1 MDQEALGVEGE
12 VKKPFQT
19 FNCSKV
25 SVVKDGPYLI
35 HLERLEPLEH
45 LEPTVAV
52 SQSPAVDQLTIP
64 RSLPAPRL
72 TKGHF
77 IMAAVVIMLG
87 YFLIWPVLLLL
98 INSLNAAND
107 WFVEPRRWGIDH
119 WISAFHRPGLLK
131 SLGNSLLI
139 WSLSVVI
146 SFPVGVTIAWVLAR
160 TKIPFSHT
168 LEFLFW
174 VSYMVPALPT
184 TIAWI
189 TLLDPDIGLINAGL
203 KNLLGLEQG
212 PFNIF
217 SVPGIVWANLMGHGI
232 SIKVMLL
239 TPAFRNM
246 DSTLEEA
253 ARVGGASNLR
263 TLFKVTL
270 PLMIS
275 PMILVLAL
283 QLLRVFQSFETEYL
297 LGLPFG
303 FYVYSTKI
311 YTLIRDAVPNYG
323 EATVLASL
331 TLLMIALIIPLQRWI
346 LERRRY
352 TTISGNFRPGLID
365 LRAWNYVAFGLI
377 AALLMLLTVG
387 PLAILVLGSFMERIG
402 YFVLGFTL
410 DHWRF
415 VLNDPVFVKSLR
427 TTLVLATSAA
437 VLSPLIFSVVAYLVV
452 RTRLPGRG
460 VLDTM
465 IWSAGAIPG
474 ILAGLGLLW
483 VFIDTPGLNFLF
495 GTIWALII
503 VVILQGKT
511 TGVNIMK
518 GVLVQVGADM
528 EEAAR
533 VSGAGWIRTYFQI
546 WLPLLMPTLI
556 LLAVM
561 NFVSAAGATSS
572 IILLASRDT
581 MTLSLMA
588 LELSTPAVNNREAAS
603 IVSIFIILFT
613 VTGAL
618 LVRYFGRRF
627 GVRHDMH
634 AGDGTPRS
642 RPAV

>member
-1 MDQEALGVEGE
+1 VEQSSAIDRIALA
-12 VKKPFQT
+12 P
-19 FNCSKV
+19 
-25 SVVKDGPYLI
+25 SV
-35 HLERLEPLEH
+35 
-45 LEPTVAV
+45 
-52 SQSPAVDQLTIP
+52 
-64 RSLPAPRL
+64 PAPRL
-72 TKGHF
+72 TRGHLV
-77 IMAAVVIMLG
+77 MAAVLLALG
-87 YFLIWPVLLLL
+87 YFLIWPVMLLL
-98 INSLNAAND
+98 INSFNAAAD
-107 WFVEPRRWGIDH
+107 WFVEPRSWGVRH
-119 WISAFHRPGLLK
+119 WANALQRPGLVS

-139 WSLSVVI
+139 WSLTVAI
-146 SFPVGVTIAWVLAR
+146 SFPIGVAIAWLLAR

-174 VSYMVPALPT
+174 VSYMVPSLPT

-189 TLLDPDIGLINAGL
+189 TLLDPDIGMINVAL
-203 KNLLGLEQG
+203 KNVFHLDQG

-232 SIKVMLL
+232 SIKVMLM

-246 DSTLEEA
+246 DATLEEA
-253 ARVGGASNLR
+253 ARVGGAGNLR
-263 TLFKVTL
+263 TLFRVTL

-275 PMILVLAL
+275 PMILVFAL

-311 YTLIRDAVPNYG
+311 YALVRDPVPNYG

-331 TLLMIALIIPLQRWI
+331 TLLIIAAIIPLQRWI

-352 TTISGNFRPGLID
+352 TTITGSFRPGLID
-365 LRAWNYVAFGLI
+365 LGVGNSIAFVAI
-377 AALLMLLTVG
+377 AFLLTLLTVG

-410 DHWRF
+410 EHWRL
-415 VLNDPVFVKSLR
+415 VLTDPVFVKALK
-427 TTLVLATSAA
+427 TTLILAAA
-437 VLSPLIFSVVAYLVV
+437 AAIFSPLIFSVLGYIIV

-460 VLDTM
+460 LLDLM
-465 IWSAGAIPG
+465 IWSSGAIPG

-483 VFIDTPGLNFLF
+483 VFLGTPVLNVLF
-495 GTIWALII
+495 GTIWALLI
-503 VVILQGKT
+503 VVLLQGKT

-533 VSGAGWIRTYFQI
+533 VSGAGWMRTYFLI
-546 WLPLLMPTLI
+546 WLPLLMPTLM

-561 NFVSAAGATSS
+561 NFVAAAGATSS

-588 LELSTPAVNNREAAS
+588 LEWSSTAVNNREAAS
-603 IVSIFIILFT
+603 IISIFIIALT
-613 VTGAL
+613 LAGAL
-618 LVRYFGRRF
+618 LIRRF
-627 GVRHDMH
+627 GLRLGVRHDLH
-634 AGDGTPRS
+634 GGAPGHPPRNL
-642 RPAV
+642 P

>member
-1 MDQEALGVEGE
+1 VNQSSAIDQLAITP
-12 VKKPFQT
+12 K
-19 FNCSKV
+19 
-25 SVVKDGPYLI
+25 
-35 HLERLEPLEH
+35 
-45 LEPTVAV
+45 A
-52 SQSPAVDQLTIP
+52 PAVQ
-64 RSLPAPRL
+64 L

-77 IMAAVVIMLG
+77 LMALLLLSLAF
-87 YFLIWPVLLLL
+87 FLIWPVILLL
-98 INSLNAAND
+98 INSFNTAND
-107 WFVEPRRWGIDH
+107 WFVEPRSWGIRH
-119 WISAFHRPGLLK
+119 WIDAFQRPGLLT

-139 WSLSVVI
+139 WTLTVSI
-146 SFPVGVTIAWVLAR
+146 SFPVGVSIAWLLAR

-189 TLLDPDIGLINAGL
+189 TLLDPDIGVINIAL
-203 KNLLGLEQG
+203 KSLFHLDQG

-217 SVPGIVWANLMGHGI
+217 SVPGIIWANLMGHGI

-246 DSTLEEA
+246 DATLEEA
-253 ARVGGASNLR
+253 ARVGGAGNLR
-263 TLFKVTL
+263 TVFKVTL

-275 PMILVLAL
+275 PMMTVFAL

-297 LGLPFG
+297 LGMPIG
-303 FYVYSTKI
+303 FFVYSTKI
-311 YTLIRDAVPNYG
+311 FTLIRNQIPNYG

-331 TLLMIALIIPLQRWI
+331 TLLIIALIIPLQRWI
-346 LERRRY
+346 LARRRY
-352 TTISGNFRPGLID
+352 TTISGSFRPGLID
-365 LRAWNYVAFGLI
+365 LGNWNYVAFAAI
-377 AALLMLLTVG
+377 AFLLALLTLG
-387 PLAILVLGSFMERIG
+387 PLAILVLGSFMQRIG

-410 DHWRF
+410 EHWRF
-415 VLNDPVFVKSLR
+415 VLSDPVFVKALR
-427 TTLVLATSAA
+427 TTLVLSISAA
-437 VLSPLIFSVVAYLVV
+437 ICSPLLFSMLAYILV
-452 RTRLPGRG
+452 RTRLPGRAA
-460 VLDTM
+460 LDFM

-483 VFIDTPGLNFLF
+483 VFIGTPGLNFLF

-503 VVILQGKT
+503 VILLQGKT

-533 VSGAGWIRTYFQI
+533 VSGAGWLRTYVMI
-546 WLPLLMPTLI
+546 WLPLLTPSLI

-588 LELSTPAVNNREAAS
+588 LELSSVAVSNREAAS
-603 IVSIFIILFT
+603 IISIFIIALT
-613 VTGAL
+613 ISGAL
-618 LVRYFGRRF
+618 LVRYFGRHL
-627 GVRHDMH
+627 GVRHEMQ
-634 AGDGTPRS
+634 ALASAPRIS
-642 RPAV
+642 SET

>member
-1 MDQEALGVEGE
+1 VNQSSAIDQLAITP
-12 VKKPFQT
+12 KA
-19 FNCSKV
+19 
-25 SVVKDGPYLI
+25 
-35 HLERLEPLEH
+35 
-45 LEPTVAV
+45 PTV
-52 SQSPAVDQLTIP
+52 Q
-64 RSLPAPRL
+64 L

-77 IMAAVVIMLG
+77 LMALLLLSLAF
-87 YFLIWPVLLLL
+87 FLIWPVILLL
-98 INSLNAAND
+98 INSFNTAND
-107 WFVEPRRWGIDH
+107 WFVEPRSWGIRH
-119 WISAFHRPGLLK
+119 WIDAFRRPGLLT

-139 WSLSVVI
+139 WTLTVSI
-146 SFPVGVTIAWVLAR
+146 SFPIGVSIAWLLAR

-189 TLLDPDIGLINAGL
+189 TLLDPDIGVINIAL
-203 KNLLGLEQG
+203 KSLFHLDQG

-217 SVPGIVWANLMGHGI
+217 SVPGIIWANLMGHGI

-246 DSTLEEA
+246 DATLEEA
-253 ARVGGASNLR
+253 ARVGGAGNLR
-263 TLFKVTL
+263 TVFKVTL

-275 PMILVLAL
+275 PMMTVFAL

-297 LGLPFG
+297 LGMPIG
-303 FYVYSTKI
+303 FFVYSTKI
-311 YTLIRDAVPNYG
+311 FTLIRNQIPNYG

-331 TLLMIALIIPLQRWI
+331 TLLIIALIIPLQRWI
-346 LERRRY
+346 LARRRY
-352 TTISGNFRPGLID
+352 TTISGSFRPGLIH
-365 LRAWNYVAFGLI
+365 LGNWNYVAFAAI
-377 AALLMLLTVG
+377 AFLLALLTLG
-387 PLAILVLGSFMERIG
+387 PLAILVLGSFMQRIG

-410 DHWRF
+410 EHWRF
-415 VLNDPVFVKSLR
+415 VLSDPVFVKALR
-427 TTLVLATSAA
+427 TTLVLSISAA
-437 VLSPLIFSVVAYLVV
+437 ICSPLLFSMLAYILV
-452 RTRLPGRG
+452 RTRLPGRAA
-460 VLDTM
+460 LDFM

-483 VFIDTPGLNFLF
+483 VFIGTPGLNFLF

-503 VVILQGKT
+503 VILLQGKT

-533 VSGAGWIRTYFQI
+533 VSGAGWLRTYVMI
-546 WLPLLMPTLI
+546 WLPLLMPSLI

-588 LELSTPAVNNREAAS
+588 LELSSVAVSNREAAS
-603 IVSIFIILFT
+603 IISIFIIALT
-613 VTGAL
+613 ISGAL
-618 LVRYFGRRF
+618 LVRYFGRHL
-627 GVRHDMH
+627 GVRHEMQSD
-634 AGDGTPRS
+634 
-642 RPAV
+642 AVVRA

>member
-1 MDQEALGVEGE
+1 
-12 VKKPFQT
+12 
-19 FNCSKV
+19 
-25 SVVKDGPYLI
+25 
-35 HLERLEPLEH
+35 
-45 LEPTVAV
+45 
-52 SQSPAVDQLTIP
+52 
-64 RSLPAPRL
+64 
-72 TKGHF
+72 
-77 IMAAVVIMLG
+77 MAAVLLVLG

-98 INSLNAAND
+98 INSFNAAGD
-107 WFVEPRRWGIDH
+107 WFVEPRRWGVDH
-119 WISAFHRPGLLK
+119 WVNAFHRPGLLG
-131 SLGNSLLI
+131 SLGNSLLLWALTI
-139 WSLSVVI
+139 CV
-146 SFPVGVTIAWVLAR
+146 SFPTGVTIAWLLAR

-174 VSYMVPALPT
+174 VSYMVPSLPT

-189 TLLDPDIGLINAGL
+189 SLLDPDIGLINVAL
-203 KNLLGLEQG
+203 KNLFHLDQG

-232 SIKVMLL
+232 SIKIMLL

-270 PLMIS
+270 PLMIA
-275 PMILVLAL
+275 PMMMVFAL

-297 LGLPFG
+297 LGMPFG

-311 YTLIRDAVPNYG
+311 FTLIRNQIPNYG

-352 TTISGNFRPGLID
+352 TTITGSFRPGLID
-365 LRAWNYVAFGLI
+365 LGNWNYVAFGLI
-377 AALLMLLTVG
+377 AFLLALLTVG
-387 PLAILVLGSFMERIG
+387 PLAILVLGSFMQRIG

-415 VLNDPVFVKSLR
+415 VLTDPVFVKALR
-427 TTLVLATSAA
+427 TTLVLSITAA
-437 VLSPLIFSVVAYLVV
+437 ICSPFLFSVLAYILV
-452 RTRLPGRG
+452 RTRLPGRAT
-460 VLDTM
+460 LDFM
-465 IWSAGAIPG
+465 IWGAGAIPG

-483 VFIDTPGLNFLF
+483 VFIGTPGLNFLF

-503 VVILQGKT
+503 VTLLQGKT

-533 VSGAGWIRTYFQI
+533 VSGAGWLRTY
-546 WLPLLMPTLI
+546 LMI
-556 LLAVM
+556 
-561 NFVSAAGATSS
+561 
-572 IILLASRDT
+572 
-581 MTLSLMA
+581 
-588 LELSTPAVNNREAAS
+588 
-603 IVSIFIILFT
+603 
-613 VTGAL
+613 
-618 LVRYFGRRF
+618 
-627 GVRHDMH
+627 
-634 AGDGTPRS
+634 
-642 RPAV
+642 

>member
-1 MDQEALGVEGE
+1 
-12 VKKPFQT
+12 
-19 FNCSKV
+19 
-25 SVVKDGPYLI
+25 
-35 HLERLEPLEH
+35 
-45 LEPTVAV
+45 
-52 SQSPAVDQLTIP
+52 
-64 RSLPAPRL
+64 
-72 TKGHF
+72 
-77 IMAAVVIMLG
+77 MAATLVALG
-87 YFLIWPVLLLL
+87 YFLIWPIILLL
-98 INSLNAAND
+98 INSFNTAAD
-107 WFVEPRRWGIDH
+107 WFVDPRSWGLRH
-119 WISAFHRPGLLK
+119 WQNAFHRPGLLR

-139 WSLSVVI
+139 WSVTVAA
-146 SFPVGVTIAWVLAR
+146 SFPIGVAIAWILAR

-168 LEFLFW
+168 LEFMFW
-174 VSYMVPALPT
+174 ISYMVPALPT

-189 TLLDPDIGLINAGL
+189 TLLDPDIGWINVGL
-203 KNLLGLEQG
+203 TKLGLFEQG

-217 SVPGIVWANLMGHGI
+217 SVPGIVFANLMGHGI

-246 DSTLEEA
+246 DASLEEA

-275 PMILVLAL
+275 PMILVFAL

-297 LGLPFG
+297 LGVPFG

-311 YTLIRDAVPNYG
+311 FALIRDPIPNYG
-323 EATVLASL
+323 EATVLASM

-352 TTISGNFRPGLID
+352 TTITGSFRPGLID
-365 LRAWNYVAFGLI
+365 LGRWNTIAFGLI
-377 AALLMLLTVG
+377 TLLLVLLTVG
-387 PLAILVLGSFMERIG
+387 PLVVLVLGSFMARIG
-402 YFVLGFTL
+402 YFVLGFTF

-415 VLNDPVFVKSLR
+415 VLSDPVFVKALR
-427 TTLVLATSAA
+427 TTLLLGSTAA
-437 VLSPLIFSVVAYLVV
+437 IVSPLLFSVIAYILV

-460 VLDTM
+460 VLDLM
-465 IWSAGAIPG
+465 VWCAGAIPG

-483 VFIDTPGLNFLF
+483 LFLGTPVLNVLF

-511 TGVNIMK
+511 TGVNVMK
-518 GVLVQVGADM
+518 GVFVQVGSDM

-533 VSGAGWIRTYFQI
+533 VSGAGWVRTYFQI
-546 WLPLLMPTLI
+546 WLPLLMPSLM

-561 NFVSAAGATSS
+561 NFVSAAGATGS

-588 LELSTPAVNNREAAS
+588 LELSSIAVSNREAAS
-603 IVSIFIILFT
+603 IISIFIIGFT

-618 LVRYFGRRF
+618 IVRYFGLRL
-627 GVRHDMH
+627 GVRHDMQSVN
-634 AGDGTPRS
+634 AGVLAD
-642 RPAV
+642 AVAPKPTAVR

>member
-1 MDQEALGVEGE
+1 VKQSPIVDQIA
-12 VKKPFQT
+12 P
-19 FNCSKV
+19 V
-25 SVVKDGPYLI
+25 SV
-35 HLERLEPLEH
+35 
-45 LEPTVAV
+45 A
-52 SQSPAVDQLTIP
+52 
-64 RSLPAPRL
+64 APRFG
-72 TKGHF
+72 KGHF
-77 IMAAVVIMLG
+77 IMAAVVITLG

-98 INSLNAAND
+98 INSFNAASD
-107 WFVEPRRWGIDH
+107 WFVEPRRWGVDH
-119 WISAFHRPGLLK
+119 WINAFNRPGLLK

-146 SFPVGVTIAWVLAR
+146 SFPVGVTIAWILAR
-160 TKIPFSHT
+160 TKIPFSHA
-168 LEFLFW
+168 LEFAFW
-174 VSYMVPALPT
+174 ISYMVPALPT

-189 TLLDPDIGLINAGL
+189 TLLDPDVGMINVAL
-203 KNLLGLEQG
+203 RNLFGLEQG

-311 YTLIRDAVPNYG
+311 FTLIRDAVPNYG
-323 EATVLASL
+323 EATVLASV
-331 TLLMIALIIPLQRWI
+331 TLLMIALIIPLQQWI

-352 TTISGNFRPGLID
+352 TTISGSFRPGLID
-365 LRAWNYVAFGLI
+365 LRAWNYVAFGVL

-427 TTLVLATSAA
+427 TTLILATSAA
-437 VLSPLIFSVVAYLVV
+437 VLSPLIFSVLAYLLV

-460 VLDTM
+460 VLDMM

-483 VFIDTPGLNFLF
+483 VFVDTPGLNFLF

-511 TGVNIMK
+511 TGVNLMK

-533 VSGAGWIRTYFQI
+533 VSGAGWIRTYLRI

-627 GVRHDMH
+627 GVRHDMQ
-634 AGDGTPRS
+634 AGEGAPQLSAQVHR
-642 RPAV
+642 

>member
-1 MDQEALGVEGE
+1 MEE
-12 VKKPFQT
+12 
-19 FNCSKV
+19 S
-25 SVVKDGPYLI
+25 
-35 HLERLEPLEH
+35 
-45 LEPTVAV
+45 PTVDELRVVRNVQAAR
-52 SQSPAVDQLTIP
+52 PGA
-64 RSLPAPRL
+64 
-72 TKGHF
+72 GHF
-77 IMAAVVIMLG
+77 IMAVVLLTLG
-87 YFLIWPVLLLL
+87 YFLIWPVILLL
-98 INSLNAAND
+98 INSFNAATD
-107 WFVEPRRWGIDH
+107 WFVEPRSWGLRH
-119 WISAFHRPGLLK
+119 WQNAFQRPGLLT

-139 WSLSVVI
+139 WSLTVTA
-146 SFPVGVTIAWVLAR
+146 SFPIGVTIAWILAR
-160 TKIPFSHT
+160 TRIPFSHS
-168 LEFLFW
+168 LEFMFW
-174 VSYMVPALPT
+174 ISYMVPALPT

-189 TLLDPDIGLINAGL
+189 TLLDPDIGMINVAL
-203 KNLLGLEQG
+203 KKLFLMEQG

-232 SIKVMLL
+232 AIKVMLL

-246 DSTLEEA
+246 DATLEEA

-297 LGLPFG
+297 LGMPFG

-311 YTLIRDAVPNYG
+311 FALIRDPIPNYG
-323 EATVLASL
+323 EATVLASI
-331 TLLMIALIIPLQRWI
+331 TLLMIAVIIPLQRWI

-352 TTISGNFRPGLID
+352 TTITGSFRPGLID
-365 LRAWNYVAFGLI
+365 LGRWNYVAFGLI
-377 AALLMLLTVG
+377 AFLLALLTAGPALILL
-387 PLAILVLGSFMERIG
+387 LGSFMTRIG

-410 DHWRF
+410 DHWRL
-415 VLNDPVFVKSLR
+415 VLSDPVFLKALR
-427 TTLVLATSAA
+427 TTLVLATTAA
-437 VLSPLIFSVVAYLVV
+437 VASPLLFSVIAYILV

-460 VLDTM
+460 ALDLM
-465 IWSAGAIPG
+465 IWSGGAIPG

-483 VFIDTPGLNFLF
+483 VFLTTPVLNFLF

-533 VSGAGWIRTYFQI
+533 VSGAGWIRTYFYI

-561 NFVSAAGATSS
+561 NFVSAAGATGS

-588 LELSTPAVNNREAAS
+588 LELSSIAVSNREAAS
-603 IVSIFIILFT
+603 ILSIFIIGLT
-613 VTGAL
+613 VAGAL
-618 LVRYFGRRF
+618 VVRAFGRRV
-627 GVRHDMH
+627 GIRHGIPVNATGLASASD
-634 AGDGTPRS
+634 
-642 RPAV
+642 PAAPLLAR

>member
-1 MDQEALGVEGE
+1 M
-12 VKKPFQT
+12 
-19 FNCSKV
+19 
-25 SVVKDGPYLI
+25 
-35 HLERLEPLEH
+35 
-45 LEPTVAV
+45 
-52 SQSPAVDQLTIP
+52 
-64 RSLPAPRL
+64 
-72 TKGHF
+72 
-77 IMAAVVIMLG
+77 MAAVLIALG

-98 INSLNAAND
+98 INSFNAASD
-107 WFVEPRRWGIDH
+107 WFVEPRTWGVKH
-119 WISAFHRPGLLK
+119 WINAWQRPGLLG
-131 SLGNSLLI
+131 SLGNSLLV
-139 WSLSVVI
+139 WSLTVCV
-146 SFPVGVTIAWVLAR
+146 SFPIGVAIAWLLAR

-174 VSYMVPALPT
+174 VSYMVPSLPT

-189 TLLDPDIGLINAGL
+189 TLLDPDIGMINVAL
-203 KNLLGLEQG
+203 KKLFALDQG

-275 PMILVLAL
+275 PMMMVLAL

-297 LGLPFG
+297 LGMPFG
-303 FYVYSTKI
+303 FFVYSTKI
-311 YTLIRDAVPNYG
+311 FTLIRNQIPNYG

-352 TTISGNFRPGLID
+352 TTITGSFRPGLID
-365 LRAWNYVAFGLI
+365 LGKGNYLAFGTI
-377 AALLMLLTVG
+377 ALLLALLTVG
-387 PLAILVLGSFMERIG
+387 PLAILVLGSFMQRIG
-402 YFVLGFTL
+402 YFVLGYTL

-415 VLNDPVFVKSLR
+415 VLGDPVFAKALR
-427 TTLVLATSAA
+427 TTLILAITAAISSPLLFSVLAYI
-437 VLSPLIFSVVAYLVV
+437 LV

-460 VLDTM
+460 VLDLM
-465 IWSAGAIPG
+465 IWTSGAIPG

-483 VFIDTPGLNFLF
+483 VFIGTPGLNFLF

-503 VVILQGKT
+503 VVLLQGKT

-533 VSGAGWIRTYFQI
+533 VSGASWIRTYFRI
-546 WLPLLMPTLI
+546 WLPLLMPTMI

-588 LELSTPAVNNREAAS
+588 LELSSVAVSNREAAS
-603 IVSIFIILFT
+603 IISIFIVLFT

-618 LVRYFGRRF
+618 LVRYFGRRL
-627 GVRHDMH
+627 GVRHDIH
-634 AGDGTPRS
+634 TGGAS
-642 RPAV
+642 RAL

>member
-1 MDQEALGVEGE
+1 ME
-12 VKKPFQT
+12 
-19 FNCSKV
+19 
-25 SVVKDGPYLI
+25 
-35 HLERLEPLEH
+35 
-45 LEPTVAV
+45 
-52 SQSPAVDQLTIP
+52 QSPTLEQLTIA
-64 RSLPAPRL
+64 RRAVAPRL
-72 TKGHF
+72 TKGHL
-77 IMAAVVIMLG
+77 IMAVVLVSLG
-87 YFLIWPVLLLL
+87 YFLIWPVLILL
-98 INSLNAAND
+98 INSFNAAND
-107 WFVEPRRWGIDH
+107 WFVEPRRWGVNH
-119 WISAFHRPGLLK
+119 WINAFHRPGLIT
-131 SLGNSLLI
+131 SLGNSLLV
-139 WSLSVVI
+139 WFLTVSI
-146 SFPVGVTIAWVLAR
+146 SFPIGVAIAWLLAR

-189 TLLDPDIGLINAGL
+189 TLLDPDIGVINVGL
-203 KNLLGLEQG
+203 KNLFHLEHG

-253 ARVGGASNLR
+253 ARVGGASTLR
-263 TLFKVTL
+263 TLFRVTL

-275 PMILVLAL
+275 PMVMVFAL

-297 LGLPFG
+297 LGMPFG
-303 FYVYSTKI
+303 FFVYSTKI
-311 YTLIRDAVPNYG
+311 FALVRNQIPNYG

-331 TLLMIALIIPLQRWI
+331 TLLMIVLIIPLQRWI
-346 LERRRY
+346 LQRRRY
-352 TTISGNFRPGLID
+352 TTITGSFRPGLID
-365 LRAWNYVAFGLI
+365 LGRWNYVTLGAI
-377 AALLMLLTVG
+377 ALLLALLTVG
-387 PLAILVLGSFMERIG
+387 PLAILVLGSFMQRIG
-402 YFVLGFTL
+402 YFVLGYTL

-415 VLNDPVFVKSLR
+415 VLSDPVFVKALR
-427 TTLVLATSAA
+427 TTLILAVTAA
-437 VLSPLIFSVVAYLVV
+437 VCSPLIFSVLAYILV
-452 RTRLPGRG
+452 RSRLPGRG
-460 VLDTM
+460 ALDLM

-483 VFIDTPGLNFLF
+483 VFIGTPGLNFLF

-533 VSGAGWIRTYFQI
+533 VSGAGWIRTYCRI

-588 LELSTPAVNNREAAS
+588 LELSSAAVSNREAAS
-603 IVSIFIILFT
+603 IISIFIILFT
-613 VTGAL
+613 VAGAL
-618 LVRYFGRRF
+618 VVRYFGARL

-634 AGDGTPRS
+634 AIEGAPQAALQMRNQ
-642 RPAV
+642 

>member
-1 MDQEALGVEGE
+1 VD
-12 VKKPFQT
+12 
-19 FNCSKV
+19 
-25 SVVKDGPYLI
+25 
-35 HLERLEPLEH
+35 H
-45 LEPTVAV
+45 
-52 SQSPAVDQLTIP
+52 SPAIDQVNVP
-64 RSLPAPRL
+64 RIATAPRL
-72 TKGHF
+72 TQGHF
-77 IMAAVVIMLG
+77 IMAALLLSLA

-98 INSLNAAND
+98 INSFNTAND
-107 WFVEPRRWGIDH
+107 WFVEPRSWGITH
-119 WISAFHRPGLLK
+119 WINAFQRPGLLK

-139 WSLSVVI
+139 WTLTVTV
-146 SFPVGVTIAWVLAR
+146 SFPVGVSIAWVLAR
-160 TKIPFSHT
+160 TRIPFSHT

-189 TLLDPDIGLINAGL
+189 TLLDPDIGVINIAL
-203 KNLLGLEQG
+203 KNLFHLDQG

-217 SVPGIVWANLMGHGI
+217 SVPGIIWANLMGHGI

-246 DSTLEEA
+246 DASFEEA
-253 ARVGGASNLR
+253 ARVGGAGNLR

-275 PMILVLAL
+275 PLMTVFAL

-297 LGLPFG
+297 LGMPFG
-303 FYVYSTKI
+303 FFVYSTKI
-311 YTLIRDAVPNYG
+311 FTLIRNQIPNYG

-331 TLLMIALIIPLQRWI
+331 TLLIIALIIPLQRWI
-346 LERRRY
+346 LSRRRY
-352 TTISGNFRPGLID
+352 TTITGSFRPGLID
-365 LRAWNYVAFGLI
+365 LGNWNYVAFGLI
-377 AALLMLLTVG
+377 AFLLALLTVG
-387 PLAILVLGSFMERIG
+387 PLAILVLGSFMQRIG

-415 VLNDPVFVKSLR
+415 VLTDPVFVKALR
-427 TTLVLATSAA
+427 TTLLLSTTAA
-437 VLSPLIFSVVAYLVV
+437 ICSPLLFSILAYILV
-452 RTRLPGRG
+452 RTRLPGRAT
-460 VLDTM
+460 LDFM
-465 IWSAGAIPG
+465 IWGAGAIPG

-483 VFIDTPGLNFLF
+483 VFIGTPGLNFLF

-503 VVILQGKT
+503 VTLLQGKT

-533 VSGAGWIRTYFQI
+533 VSGAGWLRTYVMI
-546 WLPLLMPTLI
+546 WLPLLTPSLI

-588 LELSTPAVNNREAAS
+588 LELSSVAISNREAAS
-603 IVSIFIILFT
+603 IISIFIIALT
-613 VTGAL
+613 VSGAL
-618 LVRYFGRRF
+618 LVRYFGRRI
-627 GVRHDMH
+627 GVRHEMQSD
-634 AGDGTPRS
+634 
-642 RPAV
+642 AVVR

>member
-1 MDQEALGVEGE
+1 MAVVLIALG
-12 VKKPFQT
+12 
-19 FNCSKV
+19 
-25 SVVKDGPYLI
+25 YL
-35 HLERLEPLEH
+35 
-45 LEPTVAV
+45 
-52 SQSPAVDQLTIP
+52 
-64 RSLPAPRL
+64 
-72 TKGHF
+72 
-77 IMAAVVIMLG
+77 
-87 YFLIWPVLLLL
+87 LIWPVLLLL
-98 INSLNAAND
+98 INSFNAASD
-107 WFVEPRRWGIDH
+107 WFVEPRIWGVKH
-119 WISAFHRPGLLK
+119 WINAFQRPGLLS
-131 SLGNSLLI
+131 SLGNSLLV
-139 WSLSVVI
+139 WSLTVSV
-146 SFPVGVTIAWVLAR
+146 SFPVGVAIAWLLAR

-174 VSYMVPALPT
+174 VSYMVPSLPT

-189 TLLDPDIGLINAGL
+189 TLLDPDIGMINIAL
-203 KNLLGLEQG
+203 KKLFQLDQG

-275 PMILVLAL
+275 PMMMVFAL

-297 LGLPFG
+297 LGMPFG
-303 FYVYSTKI
+303 FFVYSTKI
-311 YTLIRDAVPNYG
+311 FTLIRNQIPNYG

-352 TTISGNFRPGLID
+352 TTITGSFRPGLID
-365 LRAWNYVAFGLI
+365 LGRWNYVTFGAI
-377 AALLMLLTVG
+377 ALLLALLTAG
-387 PLAILVLGSFMERIG
+387 PLAILVLGSFMQRIG
-402 YFVLGFTL
+402 YFVLGYTL

-415 VLNDPVFVKSLR
+415 VLSDPVFVKALR
-427 TTLVLATSAA
+427 TTLILAITAA
-437 VLSPLIFSVVAYLVV
+437 VLSPLMFSVLAYILV

-460 VLDTM
+460 ALDLM
-465 IWSAGAIPG
+465 IWSGGAVPG

-483 VFIDTPGLNFLF
+483 VFIGTPGLNFLF

-503 VVILQGKT
+503 VVLLQGKT

-533 VSGAGWIRTYFQI
+533 VSGAGWIRTYVRI
-546 WLPLLMPTLI
+546 WLPLLMPTLM

-588 LELSTPAVNNREAAS
+588 LELSSVAISNREAAS
-603 IVSIFIILFT
+603 IISIFIVLFT

-618 LVRYFGRRF
+618 LVRYFGRRL
-627 GVRHDMH
+627 GVRHDMQ
-634 AGDGTPRS
+634 AAEGAAQARQRVLD
-642 RPAV
+642 

>member
-1 MDQEALGVEGE
+1 
-12 VKKPFQT
+12 
-19 FNCSKV
+19 
-25 SVVKDGPYLI
+25 
-35 HLERLEPLEH
+35 
-45 LEPTVAV
+45 
-52 SQSPAVDQLTIP
+52 
-64 RSLPAPRL
+64 
-72 TKGHF
+72 
-77 IMAAVVIMLG
+77 MAAVLLSLG

-98 INSLNAAND
+98 INSFNAAGD

-119 WISAFHRPGLLK
+119 WVNAFQRPGLLR

-139 WSLSVVI
+139 WSLTVGV
-146 SFPVGVTIAWVLAR
+146 SFPVGVTIAWLLAR
-160 TKIPFSHT
+160 TKIPYSHA

-174 VSYMVPALPT
+174 VSYMVPSLPT

-189 TLLDPDIGLINAGL
+189 TLLDPDIGMINVGL
-203 KNLLGLEQG
+203 KNLFNLDQG

-270 PLMIS
+270 PLMVS

-283 QLLRVFQSFETEYL
+283 QLLRAFQSFETEYL
-297 LGLPFG
+297 LGMPFG

-311 YTLIRDAVPNYG
+311 FALVRNAIPNYG
-323 EATVLASL
+323 EATVLASI

-352 TTISGNFRPGLID
+352 TTITGSFRPGLIG
-365 LRAWNYVAFGLI
+365 LGKWNYIAFAIL
-377 AALLMLLTVG
+377 ATLLLLLTIG
-387 PLAILVLGSFMERIG
+387 PMVVLVLGSFMQRIG

-410 DHWRF
+410 EHWRL
-415 VLNDPVFVKSLR
+415 VLTDPVFVKALR
-427 TTLVLATSAA
+427 TTLTLALTAA
-437 VLSPLIFSVVAYLVV
+437 VLSPLIFSVLAYMLV
-452 RTRLPGRG
+452 RTQLPGRAA
-460 VLDTM
+460 LDMM
-465 IWSAGAIPG
+465 IWGAGAIPG

-483 VFIDTPGLNFLF
+483 VFIGTPVLNALF

-533 VSGAGWIRTYFQI
+533 VSGAGWIRTYFKI
-546 WLPLLMPTLI
+546 WLPLLMPTLV

-561 NFVSAAGATSS
+561 NFVTASGATSS

-588 LELSTPAVNNREAAS
+588 LELSSNAVGNREAAS
-603 IVSIFIILFT
+603 IVSIFIIFFT
-613 VTGAL
+613 VTGAI
-618 LVRYFGRRF
+618 LVRYVGRRF
-627 GVRHDMH
+627 GVHHDMH
-634 AGDGTPRS
+634 AGPSDRAAIAG
-642 RPAV
+642 VN

>member
-1 MDQEALGVEGE
+1 
-12 VKKPFQT
+12 
-19 FNCSKV
+19 
-25 SVVKDGPYLI
+25 
-35 HLERLEPLEH
+35 
-45 LEPTVAV
+45 
-52 SQSPAVDQLTIP
+52 
-64 RSLPAPRL
+64 
-72 TKGHF
+72 
-77 IMAAVVIMLG
+77 MAAVIIALG

-98 INSLNAAND
+98 INSFNAAND
-107 WFVEPRRWGIDH
+107 WFVDPRRWGVDH
-119 WISAFHRPGLLK
+119 WVNAFHRPGLLK
-131 SLGNSLLI
+131 SLGNSLRI
-139 WSLSVVI
+139 WSLSVLV
-146 SFPVGVTIAWVLAR
+146 SFPVGVTIAWILAR
-160 TKIPFSHT
+160 TKIPFSQT

-174 VSYMVPALPT
+174 ISYMVPALPT

-189 TLLDPDIGLINAGL
+189 TLLDPDVGMINVGL
-203 KNLLGLEQG
+203 KNLFGLEQG

-270 PLMIS
+270 PLMIT
-275 PMILVLAL
+275 PMMLVLAL

-311 YTLIRDAVPNYG
+311 YALVRDAVPNYG

-352 TTISGNFRPGLID
+352 TTISGSFRPGLID
-365 LRAWNYVAFGLI
+365 LRAWNYVAFGVI
-377 AALLMLLTVG
+377 AVLLLLLTIG
-387 PLAILVLGSFMERIG
+387 PLAVLVLGSFMERIG

-437 VLSPLIFSVVAYLVV
+437 LSSPLLFSVIAYLLV

-460 VLDTM
+460 ILDLM

-533 VSGAGWIRTYFQI
+533 VSGAGWIRTYFRI

-561 NFVSAAGATSS
+561 NFVTAAGATGS

-613 VTGAL
+613 FGGAL

-627 GVRHDMH
+627 GVHHDMH
-634 AGDGTPRS
+634 AGPGGSGNRAAPGVG
-642 RPAV
+642 PY

>member
-1 MDQEALGVEGE
+1 VNQSSAIDQLAITP
-12 VKKPFQT
+12 K
-19 FNCSKV
+19 
-25 SVVKDGPYLI
+25 
-35 HLERLEPLEH
+35 
-45 LEPTVAV
+45 A
-52 SQSPAVDQLTIP
+52 PAVQ
-64 RSLPAPRL
+64 L

-77 IMAAVVIMLG
+77 LMALLLLSLAF
-87 YFLIWPVLLLL
+87 FLIWPVILLL
-98 INSLNAAND
+98 INSFNTAND
-107 WFVEPRRWGIDH
+107 WFVEPRSWGIRH
-119 WISAFHRPGLLK
+119 WIDAFQRPGLLT

-139 WSLSVVI
+139 WTLTVSI
-146 SFPVGVTIAWVLAR
+146 SFPVGVSIAWLLAR

-189 TLLDPDIGLINAGL
+189 TLLDPDIGVINIAL
-203 KNLLGLEQG
+203 KSLFHLDQG

-217 SVPGIVWANLMGHGI
+217 SVPGIIWANLMGHGI

-246 DSTLEEA
+246 DATLEEA
-253 ARVGGASNLR
+253 ARVGGAGNLR
-263 TLFKVTL
+263 TVFKVTL

-275 PMILVLAL
+275 PMMTVFAL

-297 LGLPFG
+297 LGMPIG
-303 FYVYSTKI
+303 FFVYSTKI
-311 YTLIRDAVPNYG
+311 FTLIRNQIPNYG

-331 TLLMIALIIPLQRWI
+331 TLLIIALIIPLQRWI
-346 LERRRY
+346 LARRRY
-352 TTISGNFRPGLID
+352 TTISGSFRPGLID
-365 LRAWNYVAFGLI
+365 LGNWNYVAFAAI
-377 AALLMLLTVG
+377 AFLLALLTLG
-387 PLAILVLGSFMERIG
+387 PLAILVLGSFMQRIG

-410 DHWRF
+410 EHWRF
-415 VLNDPVFVKSLR
+415 VLSDPVFVKALR
-427 TTLVLATSAA
+427 TTLVLSISAA
-437 VLSPLIFSVVAYLVV
+437 ICSPLLFSMLAYILV
-452 RTRLPGRG
+452 RTRLPGRAA
-460 VLDTM
+460 LDFM

-483 VFIDTPGLNFLF
+483 VFIGTPGLNFLF

-503 VVILQGKT
+503 VILLQGKT

-533 VSGAGWIRTYFQI
+533 VSGAGWLRTYVMI
-546 WLPLLMPTLI
+546 WLPLLTPSLI

-588 LELSTPAVNNREAAS
+588 LELSSVAVSNREAAS
-603 IVSIFIILFT
+603 IISIFIIALT
-613 VTGAL
+613 ISGAL
-618 LVRYFGRRF
+618 LVRYFGRHL
-627 GVRHDMH
+627 GVRHEMQSD
-634 AGDGTPRS
+634 
-642 RPAV
+642 AVVRA